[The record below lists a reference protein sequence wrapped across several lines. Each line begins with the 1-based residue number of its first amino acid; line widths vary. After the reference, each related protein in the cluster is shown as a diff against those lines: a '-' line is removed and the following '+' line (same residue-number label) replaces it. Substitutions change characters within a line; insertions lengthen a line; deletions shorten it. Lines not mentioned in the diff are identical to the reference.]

1 MHEEKLG
8 LMKFYPFL
16 RCYWQLMPAGGKE
29 NWFPSGIWFLRDYHV
44 LVEDI
49 IYLRTYN

>member
-16 RCYWQLMPAGGKE
+16 RCYWKLMPAGGRRI
-29 NWFPSGIWFLRDYHV
+29 GFLQVYGS
-44 LVEDI
+44 LEI
-49 IYLRTYN
+49 AMFQ